1 MRAYAVVD
9 VETTGLPRD
18 DWARVAEIGAVA
30 YDWRTGAEV
39 SQFHSY
45 VLPDVLDERA
55 DRALAYCGLSVE
67 RLVEA
72 PAASAVS
79 DAFDAWLVDNNVQR
93 CYAYNRVF
101 DEAMLL
107 RSGFTPLPW
116 GPCLMTAAR
125 KASGST
131 NLSLAKACEYFRV
144 PMPVCQHRA
153 LDDARAAGALLDK
166 LHRQGVV

>member
-1 MRAYAVVD
+1 MRAYAVID

-18 DWARVAEIGAVA
+18 EWARVAEIGAVA
-30 YDWRTGAEV
+30 YDWATDAEV
-39 SQFHSY
+39 GQFHSY
-45 VLPDVLDERA
+45 ILPDVLDERA

-67 RLVEA
+67 KLLDA
-72 PAASAVS
+72 PASAAVA
-79 DAFDAWLVDNNVQR
+79 DALEAWLVDNNVQR

-125 KASGST
+125 RASGVA
-131 NLSLAKACEYFRV
+131 NLSLAKACEHFLV
-144 PMPVCQHRA
+144 PMPVRQHRA
-153 LDDARAAGALLDK
+153 LDDARAAGALLRK
-166 LHRQGVV
+166 LRARGLV